1 MAVRWA
7 GRILLFL
14 GTLHLVVIGAQ
25 NTRYF
30 GDWFTGALWGQP
42 REEFIHPAG
51 AGGAFWATVGSFA
64 VPLILLGVL
73 VLDLARREVAVP
85 PLIGWA
91 LAAWALV
98 GAAIMEPTPMIL
110 LLVPA
115 VVLIR
120 AAAQDRP
127 RSEAGQDDS

>member
-7 GRILLFL
+7 GRILLSL
-14 GTLHLVVIGAQ
+14 GTLHLVVMGAQ
-25 NTRYF
+25 NTQYL
-30 GDWFTGALWGQP
+30 GDWFTGTLWNQP

-51 AGGAFWATVGSFA
+51 AAGAFWVTIGSFA

-73 VLDLARREVAVP
+73 VLDLARREVTVP
-85 PLIGWA
+85 PVIGWA
-91 LAAWALV
+91 LAAWGVV
-98 GAAIMEPTPMIL
+98 GAAILEPTPMIL

-115 VVLIR
+115 VLLIR

-127 RSEAGQDDS
+127 RSSR